1 MAKLYFYY
9 SAMNAGKTTTLLQS
23 DHNYRERG
31 MRTLIFTAQID
42 TRTEVGKIS
51 SRIGLEKNAFTFD
64 GSLNFY
70 TFVTQNIKKNGLIH
84 CILVDEAQFLNPQQ
98 VAELC
103 QITDTLGIPV
113 LTYGIRTD
121 FQGALFPGSAALLAL
136 ADKLCEIKT
145 ICPCS
150 RKATMNLRMNE
161 TGQTITAGQ
170 QIEIGG
176 NDQYIALCRRCF
188 NERHQAVKKSVNHEE
203 CQ

>member
-31 MRTLIFTAQID
+31 MRTLMFTAQID
-42 TRTEVGKIS
+42 HRTATGVIS
-51 SRIGLEKNAFTFD
+51 SRIGLQRSATCFD
-64 GSLNFY
+64 ENLNF
-70 TFVTQNIKKNGLIH
+70 FSHVENNIKENGALH
-84 CILVDEAQFLNPQQ
+84 CILVDEAQFLSSAQ
-98 VAELC
+98 VDQLC
-103 QITDTLGIPV
+103 MVADLLSIPV

-121 FQGALFPGSAALLAL
+121 FQSELFPGSARLLAL

-145 ICPCS
+145 ICPCG
-150 RKATMNLRMNE
+150 RKASMNLRLDENGE
-161 TGQTITAGQ
+161 TVTKGD

-188 NERHQAVKKSVNHEE
+188 SERHHQEE
-203 CQ
+203 QSQETAEAL

>member
-23 DHNYRERG
+23 DHNYANG
-31 MRTLIFTAQID
+31 MRTPIFTAQID

-64 GSLNFY
+64 ASLNFY

-121 FQGALFPGSAALLAL
+121 FQGVLFPGSAALLAL

-150 RKATMNLRMNE
+150 RKATMNLRMDE

-170 QIEIGG
+170 QIEIR
-176 NDQYIALCRRCF
+176 NDQYTPVAAAH
-188 NERHQAVKKSVNHEE
+188 ERHQAVKSVNHEE

>member
-31 MRTLIFTAQID
+31 MRTLIFTAKID
-42 TRTEVGKIS
+42 TRTEMGKIC

-64 GSLNFY
+64 INLNFY
-70 TFVTQNIKKNGLIH
+70 TFITENIKKNGLVH
-84 CILVDEAQFLNPQQ
+84 CILVDEAQFLTKKH
-98 VAELC
+98 VSELC
-103 QITDTLGIPV
+103 QITDMLGIPV

-121 FQGALFPGSAALLAL
+121 FQGALFPGSAALLAM

-150 RKATMNLRMNE
+150 RKATMNLRMDEN
-161 TGQTITAGQ
+161 GRTITAGQ

-188 NERHQAVKKSVNHEE
+188 NERHSVENQASQHETS
-203 CQ
+203 Q